1 MKMDEQQLGE
11 AMLKFEREQAAM
23 GRRGP
28 LPCDRKPSGRE
39 ERGIDRSKQLLH
51 LIEKHPDITTGDLYD
66 KVSFGHGDFTASLRN
81 LLESGKVLTGYKGRA
96 KTYLSR
102 KQVRVI

>member
-1 MKMDEQQLGE
+1 MDEQRLGQ

-39 ERGIDRSKQLLH
+39 ERGIDRSKQLLF
-51 LIEKHPDITTGDLYD
+51 LIEENPEITTGDLYD
-66 KVSFGHGDFTASLRN
+66 KVSFGHGDFTASLRD

-96 KTYLSR
+96 KTYFSR
-102 KQVRVI
+102 KKIRIV

>member
-1 MKMDEQQLGE
+1 MDEQRLGQ

-28 LPCDRKPSGRE
+28 LPCDRKPNGRE
-39 ERGIDRSKQLLH
+39 ERGIDRSKQLLF
-51 LIEKHPDITTGDLYD
+51 LIEENPEITTGDLYD
-66 KVSFGHGDFTASLRN
+66 KVSFGHGDFTASLRD

-96 KTYLSR
+96 KTYFSR
-102 KQVRVI
+102 KKIRVV

>member
-1 MKMDEQQLGE
+1 MDEQRLGK
-11 AMLKFEREQAAM
+11 AILKFEREQAAM

-39 ERGIDRSKQLLH
+39 ERGIDRSKQLLF
-51 LIEKHPDITTGDLYD
+51 LIEENPEITTGDLYD

-96 KTYLSR
+96 KTYFSR
-102 KQVRVI
+102 KKIRVV

>member
-1 MKMDEQQLGE
+1 MDEQRIGQ

-39 ERGIDRSKQLLH
+39 ERGIDRSKQLLF
-51 LIEKHPDITTGDLYD
+51 LIEENPEITTGDLYD

-96 KTYLSR
+96 KTYFSR
-102 KQVRVI
+102 KKIRVV

>member
-1 MKMDEQQLGE
+1 MDEQKLGE

-39 ERGIDRSKQLLH
+39 ERGVDRSKQLLF
-51 LIEKHPDITTGDLYD
+51 LIEKNPEITTGDLYD

-96 KTYLSR
+96 KTYFSR
-102 KQVRVI
+102 KNMKLM

>member
-1 MKMDEQQLGE
+1 MDEQRLGE
-11 AMLKFEREQAAM
+11 LMIRYEREQAAM

-28 LPCDRKPSGRE
+28 LPCDRKPSGKE

-51 LIEKHPDITTGDLYD
+51 LIEQFPDITTGDLYD
-66 KVSFGHGDFTASLRN
+66 KVSFGHGDFTSSLRN
-81 LLESGKVLTGYKGRA
+81 LLESGMVLTGYKGRA

-102 KQVRVI
+102 KKVRVV